1 MCMSVPR
8 SKLLNTCDPSISLG
22 AHTPMAFTRKLAAGL
37 TEWSA
42 EAGVPLDNDAVR
54 RICWKYYLK
63 EKERVVTNA
72 EWLSPECNY
81 RLFLIYNRLLLK
93 EDTTELE
100 VGQVNL
106 TAYVQTLSGVGS
118 PVVKYNNTLDHS
130 FGEPTGPICAFMPE
144 PWCK

>member
-1 MCMSVPR
+1 
-8 SKLLNTCDPSISLG
+8 
-22 AHTPMAFTRKLAAGL
+22 MAFTQKLVERL

-42 EAGVPLDNDAVR
+42 EADVPLDNDAVR

-100 VGQVNL
+100 VGQVCIHCML
-106 TAYVQTLSGVGS
+106 CMWYSSGVGF
-118 PVVKYNNTLDHS
+118 PVVNEIHPGQVPASMKGAML
-130 FGEPTGPICAFMPE
+130 
-144 PWCK
+144 

>member
-1 MCMSVPR
+1 MVHS
-8 SKLLNTCDPSISLG
+8 SLLG
-22 AHTPMAFTRKLAAGL
+22 AHTPMAFTQKLVERL

-42 EAGVPLDNDAVR
+42 EADVPLDNDAVR

-93 EDTTELE
+93 EDSTELE
-100 VGQVNL
+100 VGQVCIHWMFC
-106 TAYVQTLSGVGS
+106 VWHSSGVGF
-118 PVVKYNNTLDHS
+118 PVVNEVHPGQVPASMK
-130 FGEPTGPICAFMPE
+130 EP
-144 PWCK
+144 